1 MTMVKKTKKALFV
14 EAMHNNL
21 GNVTASC
28 KAIGISRRTYYNWIE
43 DDPEFKED
51 IDAVAEELLDMAE
64 NTLLSKI
71 ESGDTTSTIF
81 YLKTKG
87 KKRNYIE
94 RVEKTLQGDKDNPL
108 FIPKDIADKL

>member
-1 MTMVKKTKKALFV
+1 MVKKSKKALFV

-21 GNVTASC
+21 GNATAAC
-28 KAIGISRRTYYNWIE
+28 KAVGISRQTYYNWLEE
-43 DDPEFKED
+43 DEEFKAE

-71 ESGDTTSTIF
+71 ESGDSTCTIF

-94 RVEKTLQGDKDNPL
+94 RTEKTIQGDKDNPL